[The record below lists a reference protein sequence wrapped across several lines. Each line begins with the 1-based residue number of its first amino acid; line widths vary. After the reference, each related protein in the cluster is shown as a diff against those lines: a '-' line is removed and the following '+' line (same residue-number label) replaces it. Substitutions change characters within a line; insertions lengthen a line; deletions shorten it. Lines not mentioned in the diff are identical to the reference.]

1 MQVEEGFETY
11 LPQVLDFAVV
21 PSDHVEIVGL
31 VISFSPLEID
41 TDDVAEIYDIIVE
54 KLS

>member
-1 MQVEEGFETY
+1 MQLEGSFETY
-11 LPQVLDFAVV
+11 LPQVLDCAVV